1 MKTTLFVFCLL
12 LTTAAFGQYSQGGGS
27 AMSAQPFIFESPSHP
42 AHASYT
48 PLATETSVVSGT
60 GYAVGQGDR
69 PFWDFPQK
77 PEVSLGDQARELRKE
92 HAQLVRKARVVYT
105 NQ

>member
-12 LTTAAFGQYSQGGGS
+12 LTTAAFGQYGLGGGVTNS
-27 AMSAQPFIFESPSHP
+27 QPFVFEAPSHP

-60 GYAVGQGDR
+60 GYSIAQGDR
-69 PFWDFPQK
+69 PFWDFPQR
-77 PEVSLGDQARELRKE
+77 PEVSLGDTARELRKQ
-92 HAQLVRKARVVYT
+92 HAQLAKKSKVVYT